1 MTINE
6 NNKEF
11 YSLILKKL
19 EAIERNLDH
28 KEEQIKSYLAANP
41 DALKSADVLLAG
53 LRSTRT
59 SFEVLRDEID
69 EMHQLTIALSREG
82 RGGGSDQS

>member
-11 YSLILKKL
+11 YPLILKKL
-19 EAIERNLDH
+19 EAIEVLLNN
-28 KEEQIKSYLAANP
+28 KEVEIKTYLARYP

-53 LRSTRT
+53 LKSTRT
-59 SFEVLRDEID
+59 SFELLRDEID
-69 EMHQLTIALSREG
+69 ELYQLTIVLSKDG
-82 RGGGSDQS
+82 RGSDQS

>member
-1 MTINE
+1 MSEKAVINE
-6 NNKEF
+6 F
-11 YSLILKKL
+11 YPLILKKL
-19 EAIERNLDH
+19 EAIEVLLNN
-28 KEEQIKSYLAANP
+28 KEVEIKSYLATNP
-41 DALKSADVLLAG
+41 EALKAADLLLAG

-82 RGGGSDQS
+82 RGGGSD

>member
-19 EAIERNLDH
+19 EAIEVLLNN
-28 KEEQIKSYLAANP
+28 KEVEIKSYLAANY

-53 LRSTRT
+53 LKSTRT
-59 SFEVLRDEID
+59 SFELLRDEID
-69 EMHQLTIALSREG
+69 ELYQLTIALSKDG
-82 RGGGSDQS
+82 RGE

>member
-19 EAIERNLDH
+19 EAIEVLLNN
-28 KEEQIKSYLAANP
+28 KEVEIKSYLATNP
-41 DALKSADVLLAG
+41 EALKAADLLLAG

-82 RGGGSDQS
+82 RGGGSD

>member
-1 MTINE
+1 MMINE

-19 EAIERNLDH
+19 EAIEVLLNN
-28 KEEQIKSYLAANP
+28 KEVEIKTYLARYP

-53 LRSTRT
+53 LKSTRT
-59 SFEVLRDEID
+59 SFELLRDEID
-69 EMHQLTIALSREG
+69 ELYQLTIALSKDG
-82 RGGGSDQS
+82 RGSDQS

>member
-19 EAIERNLDH
+19 EAIEVLLNN
-28 KEEQIKSYLAANP
+28 KEVEIKTYLARYP
-41 DALKSADVLLAG
+41 EALKSADVLLAG
-53 LRSTRT
+53 LKSTRT
-59 SFEVLRDEID
+59 SFELLRDEID
-69 EMHQLTIALSREG
+69 ELYQLTIALSKDG
-82 RGGGSDQS
+82 RGE

>member
-19 EAIERNLDH
+19 EAIE
-28 KEEQIKSYLAANP
+28 
-41 DALKSADVLLAG
+41 VLLNNK
-53 LRSTRT
+53 
-59 SFEVLRDEID
+59 EVEIKTYLQD
-69 EMHQLTIALSREG
+69 TPML
-82 RGGGSDQS
+82 

>member
-19 EAIERNLDH
+19 EAIEVLLNN
-28 KEEQIKSYLAANP
+28 KEVEIKTYLARYP

-53 LRSTRT
+53 LKSTRT
-59 SFEVLRDEID
+59 SFELLRDEID
-69 EMHQLTIALSREG
+69 ELYQLTIALSKDGRE
-82 RGGGSDQS
+82 SDQS